1 MTFSDTEMREL
12 GRSTQVNIHNTRSLI
27 RTPPEEPFTE
37 KEYEHTHTHTHTHTL
52 TRKQEMSRQMSW
64 YVSNKDL
71 LKVSMEC

>member
-37 KEYEHTHTHTHTHTL
+37 KEYEHPHTHTHTHTRVS
-52 TRKQEMSRQMSW
+52 RKWVGKWVDM
-64 YVSNKDL
+64 
-71 LKVSMEC
+71 